1 MMPWKTQ
8 RSIGAIALLLVVIVG
23 LFYWFTGLSE
33 KKPLDITVIIKS
45 TDASIEFWQVL
56 VDGIH
61 EASQEFDTNV
71 EVWGS
76 KTETDVDEQIAL
88 VEKAILNRPDAI
100 VLAANDYDRLVPIA
114 EKVKSSG
121 IKLIIV
127 DSGIRSEVAQSI
139 VATDN
144 IKAGQEAGQA
154 MQQQLEGLS
163 RVAIISY
170 VKNAASHIDRE
181 KGIREVLAGNPNIEL
196 LDTFY
201 VEGSELNAYLM
212 AKQILNE
219 DSEKLGIIGLNE
231 PTTVGAGK
239 AIRELGLK
247 DKVKLIGF
255 DSSFNE
261 IKLLDEGIIKATVIQ
276 RPFQMGYLSIKIAV
290 EAVRGKKIPERVDTG
305 SLLITKQNMY
315 EEENQ
320 KLLFPFVGN

>member
-1 MMPWKTQ
+1 MPKTSI
-8 RSIGAIALLLVVIVG
+8 RTIGAIALILVVIAG
-23 LFYWFTGLSE
+23 LVYGFNGLSD
-33 KKPLDITVIIKS
+33 KKQLDITVIIKS
-45 TDASIEFWQVL
+45 TDASIEFWEVL

-71 EVWGS
+71 QVRGS
-76 KTETDVDEQIAL
+76 KTETDVEEQIAL
-88 VEKAILNRPDAI
+88 VEEAILERPDAI

-114 EKVKSSG
+114 EKVKKSG

-127 DSGIRSEVAQSI
+127 DSGINSDVAQSI

-144 IKAGQEAGQA
+144 VKAGEEAGQA
-154 MQQQLEGLS
+154 MKQHLAGPAK
-163 RVAIISY
+163 VAIISY

-181 KGIREVLAGNPNIEL
+181 KGVREMLAGDPNIEL

-201 VEGSELNAYLM
+201 VEGSEQNAYFM
-212 AKQILNE
+212 AKEILSKYP
-219 DSEKLGIIGLNE
+219 DMLGIVGLNE
-231 PTTVGAGK
+231 PTTVGAGR
-239 AIRELGLK
+239 AIQELELK
-247 DKVKLIGF
+247 ERVKLIGF

-261 IKLLDEGIIKATVIQ
+261 IKLLDEGIIQATVIQ
-276 RPFQMGYLSIKIAV
+276 RPFQMGYLSIKTAV
-290 EAVRGKKIPERVDTG
+290 EAARGKQVSDRIDTG

>member
-8 RSIGAIALLLVVIVG
+8 RSIGAIAFLLVAIVG
-23 LFYWFTGLSE
+23 LVYWFTGLSE
-33 KKPLDITVIIKS
+33 KKPLDVTVIIKS

-76 KTETDVDEQIAL
+76 KAETDVDEQIAL

-114 EKVKSSG
+114 EEVKKSG

-127 DSGIRSEVAQSI
+127 DSGINSEVAQSI

-144 IKAGQEAGQA
+144 VKAGQEAGQA

-201 VEGSELNAYLM
+201 VEGSEQNAYLM
-212 AKQILNE
+212 AKQILSD

-239 AIRELGLK
+239 AIRELDLK

-290 EAVRGKKIPERVDTG
+290 DAVRGNKIPERVDTG

>member
-1 MMPWKTQ
+1 MPWRHKW
-8 RSIGAIALLLVVIVG
+8 SIGAIAFILIVIAGLV
-23 LFYWFTGLSE
+23 YWFNGLSD

-45 TDASIEFWQVL
+45 TDKSIEFWEVL

-71 EVWGS
+71 QVWGS
-76 KTETDVDEQIAL
+76 KAETDVDEQIAL
-88 VEKAILNRPDAI
+88 VEKAIRGRPDAI
-100 VLAANDYDRLVPIA
+100 VLAANDYDRLVPVA
-114 EKVKSSG
+114 EKVKKSG

-127 DSGIRSEVAQSI
+127 DSGIDSDVAQSI

-144 IKAGQEAGQA
+144 VNAGKEAGQA
-154 MQQQLEGLS
+154 MKQHLEGPAK
-163 RVAIISY
+163 VAIISY

-181 KGIREVLAGNPNIEL
+181 KGVREILSGNPNIEL

-201 VEGSELNAYLM
+201 VEGSEQNAYLM
-212 AKQILNE
+212 AKEILNE
-219 DSEKLGIIGLNE
+219 YPDMLGIVGLNE
-231 PTTVGAGK
+231 PTTVGAGR
-239 AIRELGLK
+239 AIRELEVK
-247 DKVKLIGF
+247 ERVKLIGF

-276 RPFQMGYLSIKIAV
+276 RPFQMGYLSIKTAV
-290 EAVRGKKIPERVDTG
+290 EAVRGKKIPGIIDTG
-305 SLLITKQNMY
+305 SLLITKRNMY